1 MLFTPETPHPDEG
14 EILTAALEYNAVD
27 IMHLRHPGLNKE
39 ELREILKQI
48 PICFRDRIKLHDHFS
63 LIGELGLL
71 GPHLNSRNPNY
82 EGYPSHL
89 SRSCHSIQE
98 LAEAQDYDYVTL
110 SPIFPS
116 ISKPG
121 YGPVNRGLVPVH
133 TEADVHTYLSPVH
146 KGKVIALG
154 GVTIENLD
162 QVEKMGFGGA
172 ALLGAIWQA
181 QDPYKE
187 LRRLKMRRGG
197 RFGLQYITNGT
208 TPAEVKEEVKAVL
221 KGGCR
226 WIQIRMKE
234 AEVKTLLL
242 AIYNVKK
249 MCQEAGAI
257 LLVDDCV
264 PLARNTRIDGVH
276 LGKDDMSPAQARQ
289 FLSPMA
295 IIGSTANNLEQVQH
309 LDFANADYAGV
320 GPLRFTTT
328 KKKLAPVLGIEGYE
342 QIFSWMRSSGHDMPV
357 VAIGGVTPEDVP
369 SLLKVGA
376 QGVAVSGAIS
386 NAPDPTSATHQ
397 FIAQLS
403 NFSKN

>member
-1 MLFTPETPHPDEG
+1 MEDKFQILLFTPEVPHPKEG

-27 IMHLRHPGLNKE
+27 IVHLRHPGLNKE

-48 PICFRDRIKLHDHFS
+48 PICFRNRIKLHDHFS
-63 LIGELGLL
+63 LIDELGLL
-71 GPHLNSRNPNY
+71 GPHLNSRNPRY
-82 EGYPSHL
+82 EGQASHV
-89 SRSCHSIQE
+89 SRSCHSMQE
-98 LAEAQDYDYVTL
+98 VAEAQDYDYVTL

-121 YGPVNRGLVPVH
+121 YGPVNR
-133 TEADVHTYLSPVH
+133 ELSPVH
-146 KGKVIALG
+146 KMVALG
-154 GVTIENLD
+154 GVTIERLD
-162 QVEKMGFGGA
+162 EVEKMGFGGA

-187 LRRLKMRRGG
+187 LRRLKMKRGG

-208 TPAEVKEEVKAVL
+208 TPAEVKAEVEAVL

-234 AEVKTLLL
+234 ADVKTLLL

-249 MCQEAGAI
+249 MCREAGAI

-342 QIFSWMRSSGHDMPV
+342 QIFSWLRSSGYEMPV

-376 QGVAVSGAIS
+376 KGVAVSGAIS
-386 NAPDPTSATHQ
+386 AAPDPVAATHQ
-397 FIAQLS
+397 FIIKLNTKTLNKPQ
-403 NFSKN
+403 NNINE